1 MRYEGNK
8 VVISEQELK
17 WLVNESVKNIIKEER
32 LNEWWGQGIYNGAK
46 NILGAGKDVVS
57 QKASDLQ
64 QKAGNM
70 GRNIGNTFN
79 ASRQLTNLQN
89 YKAKIE
95 EYLEAIKKMDP
106 DDLDYPIEQLKSQLE
121 MTLQKYQGRLTT
133 ARNRTSST
141 NRYP

>member
-8 VVISEQELK
+8 VIISESEIRY
-17 WLVNESVKNIIKEER
+17 LVKESVKNYLKESN
-32 LNEWWGQGIYNGAK
+32 LNEWWGQSIYNGAR
-46 NILGAGKDVVS
+46 NVLGAGKDAVK
-57 QKASDLQ
+57 QKANDLQ

-89 YKAKIE
+89 YKTKIE
-95 EYLEAIKKMDP
+95 EYLEAIKEMDP
-106 DDLDYPIEQLKSQLE
+106 DDLEYPIKQLKDQLE

-133 ARNRTSST
+133 ARNRTFST
-141 NRYP
+141 NRYQ

>member
-1 MRYEGNK
+1 MRYEGK
-8 VVISEQELK
+8 HVVLTESELHN
-17 WLVNESVKNIIKEER
+17 LVNESVKNYLRESN

-106 DDLDYPIEQLKSQLE
+106 ADLDYPIEQLKNQLE

-133 ARNRTSST
+133 ARNRTFST
-141 NRYP
+141 NRY